1 MPGRQIN
8 YTSQRLLD
16 WLPRLVGAR
25 VLIVGDVMLDEYFIG
40 DAERISPEAPVPVV
54 KISDDRLLLGGA
66 GNVARN
72 MRSLGGAPHLIAV
85 CGADAGADEVRTLC
99 RNGDIS
105 AAMVRDPAR
114 RTTVKTRIIAR
125 QQQMLRFDQEDV
137 KPLSSTVL
145 TEIMTEIEARLT
157 DHTVL
162 ILSDYGKGL
171 VCAGLMSELRSL
183 QARCAAQGRGLKILV
198 DPKNPNWHLYQDAY
212 LLTPNTKETG
222 EGAGLPVRDE
232 AEIKAAGAALLKK
245 LGSRHLLATLGAQGM
260 ALFASEDV
268 IWHIPTAARKVFDV
282 TGAGDTVIGVLGLA
296 LAAGLPLLPACLLAN
311 CAAGIVVGEVGAA
324 SVSLPQLKTALGSS
338 QGYAA
343 TRWEIN

>member
-1 MPGRQIN
+1 MSGEQIN

-16 WLPRLVGAR
+16 WLPRLIGAR
-25 VLIVGDVMLDEYFIG
+25 ALIVGDVMLDEYFIG

-85 CGADAGADEVRTLC
+85 CGDDAGGDEVNALC
-99 RNGDIS
+99 QDGDIS
-105 AAMVRDPAR
+105 AAIVRDPER

-125 QQQMLRFDQEDV
+125 QQQMLRYDQEDV
-137 KPLSSTVL
+137 KALSSNVL
-145 TEIMTEIEARLT
+145 AGIMTEIEDRLT

-171 VCAGLMSELRSL
+171 ICAGLMSELRAL
-183 QARCAAQGRGLKILV
+183 QAQCVAQGKDLKILV
-198 DPKNPNWHLYQDAY
+198 DPKNPNWHLYQGAY

-222 EGAGLPVRDE
+222 EGAGSPVADE
-232 AEIKAAGAALLKK
+232 AEIMAAGAILLKK

-260 ALFASEDV
+260 ALFAAEDI
-268 IWHIPTAARKVFDV
+268 IWHIPTAARNVFDV

-324 SVSLPQLKTALGSS
+324 AVTLPQLKAALNSS
-338 QGYAA
+338 RGYAA
-343 TRWEIN
+343 TRW